1 MTTTFAGPETI
12 RPTGRTSRFT
22 WLTVLV
28 VVLALAL
35 GFGAGF
41 LTSRATQDK
50 PSGVADDTTVS
61 LIEDNMAAFNAGDA
75 KALAATTTSG
85 VVYTVVGSE
94 GIGAQFTGPESAMAN
109 IGQTSGLKATSEFV
123 RQGALVTSTYSEA
136 SSKGVQIYQIS
147 GGKIAHVWIL
157 LG

>member
-1 MTTTFAGPETI
+1 MTTTFTRPETI
-12 RPTGRTSRFT
+12 LPTGRTSRFT

-28 VVLALAL
+28 AVLALAL

-41 LTSRATQDK
+41 LTSQTTQDE
-50 PSGVADDTTVS
+50 PTGLADNATVS
-61 LIEDNMAAFNAGDA
+61 LIKDNMAAFNAGDA
-75 KALAATTTSG
+75 RALAATTTSG
-85 VVYTVVGSE
+85 VVFTVVSSNGAN
-94 GIGAQFTGPESAMAN
+94 AQFTGPESIMAN

-123 RQGALVTSTYSEA
+123 QQGTLVTSTYSEA